1 MSKVL
6 ESIDNFKHN
15 LVSFLSESADVDAAN
30 NIVENLFKV
39 GTNAMEKLVTLFTK
53 KSVRLMTKERVRKL
67 VLRW

>member
-30 NIVENLFKV
+30 NIVENLFKA